1 MHIKSLAKHSLIV
14 STAFMLICSSL
25 LPVVSYADNSSSQ
38 TCTPPANTQ
47 TGIHSPQGADAKTYT
62 YNCTTGLWQNQ
73 YYTYDPSTGLVTPIN
88 PVVYTYDPTT
98 GMYDYSIWTYDAPT
112 SSYVAVSESISQPP
126 TGADIVGGPV
136 APTPQSAGSDS
147 ISNTGPNSNNTIGTN
162 PGTGNQLI
170 SDTGPNS
177 NNSLGGTST
186 NNDTTNNQNTAT
198 VNNLL
203 NQDATTGD
211 ALVIGNTTGG
221 SAASGNAQDLEN
233 VVNMLQSSSNAL
245 GNNTVTFVANINGD
259 VNGNLLLDPSTL
271 NDVQPATST
280 EGDGTTNNLTVNNQT
295 NSAINNNINLAANS
309 GNATVANNTTGGNAT
324 SGSATAIADVVNL
337 IDSEITSGKSF
348 VGVININGD
357 LNGDILVP
365 QNLIN
370 QLVASNVPQVNINET
385 GPNSNNSVDGNN
397 TTNTTNV
404 TNTNNEGIN
413 NNVNLS
419 AASGQASVTNNTSG
433 GNATTG
439 NASTNLTAFNLTG
452 SNILGSNDLLVFV
465 NVLGTWVGMIVN
477 APAGATAAE
486 LGGGI
491 TSNTQN
497 GANNN
502 TTVNNSNDQQINNN
516 ITGSAKS
523 GDASVDSNTQGGN
536 ATSGNADTAVNLLNV
551 ENSNLSLSGWFGIL
565 FINVLGTWHGNFGI
579 EQSPGDS
586 ISNTGP
592 GSSNSVNAGSNSK
605 VPAQVQVFRFA
616 PKNGSSNTSNGSITT
631 YSNGN
636 SSGNGQTTNGSRL
649 AAQISTTTSPTPKL
663 TSVHRDLLFPIIAV
677 ILFTLY
683 VFGDRMYSRRQKAAQ
698 SASESKIID
707 VDDISI

>member
-1 MHIKSLAKHSLIV
+1 MHMKSLAKHSLIV

-38 TCTPPANTQ
+38 TCTPPVNNQA
-47 TGIHSPQGADAKTYT
+47 GIHTPQGADAKTYT
-62 YNCTTGLWQNQ
+62 YNCSTGLWQNQ
-73 YYTYDPSTGLVTPIN
+73 YYTYDPSTGLTTPLN

-98 GMYDYSIWTYDAPT
+98 GMYDYSVWTYDAPT
-112 SSYVAVSESISQPP
+112 NTYVPVSESISQPP
-126 TGADIVGGPV
+126 TGADIVGGPI
-136 APTPQSAGSDS
+136 APAPQQPAGSDT

-162 PGTGNQLI
+162 PGIGNQLI
-170 SDTGPNS
+170 GDTGPNS
-177 NNSLGGTST
+177 NNSLNGTST
-186 NNDTTNNQNTAT
+186 NNDTTNNQNTVT

-203 NQDATTGD
+203 NQDAATGNT
-211 ALVIGNTTGG
+211 AVIGNTIGG
-221 SAASGNAQDLEN
+221 SATSGDAQDVAN
-233 VVNMLQSSSNAL
+233 VVNMLQSSSDAL
-245 GNNTVTFVANINGD
+245 GGNTVTFVANINGD
-259 VNGNLLLDPSTL
+259 VNGNLLIDPSTL
-271 NDVQPATST
+271 NTVQPASST
-280 EGDGTTNNLTVNNQT
+280 EGDGTTNNLTVNNST

-309 GNATVANNTTGGNAT
+309 GDATVANNTTGGNAT
-324 SGSATAIADVVNL
+324 SGSASAIADVVNL

-365 QNLIN
+365 PDLIN

-385 GPNSNNSVDGNN
+385 GPSSNNSADGGN
-397 TTNTTNV
+397 TTNTTKV

-413 NNVNLS
+413 NNVDLS
-419 AASGQASVTNNTSG
+419 ATSGQASVANNTSG
-433 GNATTG
+433 GNATSG

-465 NVLGTWVGMIVN
+465 NVTGTWVGMIIN
-477 APAGATAAE
+477 APTGATAAE

-491 TSNTQN
+491 TSDTQN

-502 TTVNNSNDQQINNN
+502 TTVNNTNNQQINNN
-516 ITGSAKS
+516 ITGTAHS
-523 GDASVDSNTQGGN
+523 GNASVDSNTQGGN
-536 ATSGNADTAVNLLNV
+536 ATSGNTDSAVNLLNV

-565 FINVLGTWHGNFGI
+565 FINVLGTWHGNFGV

-586 ISNTGP
+586 ISSAGS
-592 GSSNSVNAGSNSK
+592 GSSNSTNTGSNTN
-605 VPAQVQVFRFA
+605 VPAQVRVFRFV
-616 PKNGSSNTSNGSITT
+616 PKNGSSNTTSGTITYTSND
-631 YSNGN
+631 GN
-636 SSGNGQTTNGSRL
+636 TGQTTNGSQL
-649 AAQISTTTSPTPKL
+649 TSQFSSSAASAPKL
-663 TSVHRDLLFPIIAV
+663 TSSHRNLLFPIIAV

-683 VFGDRMYSRRQKAAQ
+683 VFGDLMYTKRQKAAQ